1 MFKTLILILALA
13 FAAPA
18 APAAFAAPDT
28 PIQCESETM
37 QTFKDTTIETCAR
50 AAHEA
55 NRTYCEALGDNTQL
69 PWEQAPEW
77 QRESSRAGVRG
88 VLNDGNTPAKSHEA
102 WMRHKLADGWTFG
115 LVKNAD
121 MKTHP
126 CLVPYDQL
134 SAAQRAK
141 DDIFV
146 AVTRAMANA
155 LEPKPVQRMRSLT
168 ETSGSFRRGSP
179 HSDLDEA
186 GRPHHLTG
194 DQMRSC

>member
-1 MFKTLILILALA
+1 MFKTLILFLALA

-18 APAAFAAPDT
+18 AFAAPET

-55 NRTYCEALGDNTQL
+55 NRAYCEALGDNTQL

-102 WMRHKLADGWTFG
+102 WMRYKLADGWTFG

-141 DDIFV
+141 DDVFV

-155 LEPKPVQRMRSLT
+155 LEPRPVQRPRSQA
-168 ETSGSFRRGSP
+168 RGDVAP
-179 HSDLDEA
+179 PYERDEA
-186 GRPHHLTG
+186 GRLQHVTAAMFERFG
-194 DQMRSC
+194 